1 MNWNSM
7 SNVRIIFVFSCGTC
21 TLCVY
26 CNEKCKTTSWNECH
40 KWECEG
46 MQANIWYDLGIAFP
60 AFKAVLKGVKSGFRT
75 IKGDYQEDL
84 NHFGDKTDNYPY
96 FNRLVS
102 NIYKSKNAAPYIVVS
117 IKYLKVSILYFSFY
131 FRWQLL

>member
-1 MNWNSM
+1 M
-7 SNVRIIFVFSCGTC
+7 SW
-21 TLCVY
+21 
-26 CNEKCKTTSWNECH
+26 KECH
-40 KWECEG
+40 QWECEG

-75 IKGDYQEDL
+75 VKGDYQEDL
-84 NHFGDKTDNYPY
+84 KHFGDKVDNYPY

-117 IKYLKVSILYFSFY
+117 LFTKK
-131 FRWQLL
+131 

>member
-1 MNWNSM
+1 MYYY
-7 SNVRIIFVFSCGTC
+7 VFRCESC

-26 CNEKCKTTSWNECH
+26 CNDDCKNTSWNECH

-60 AFKAVLKGVKSGFRT
+60 AFKAVLKGVQSGFCT

-84 NHFGDKTDNYPY
+84 KHFGDKVDNYPY

-117 IKYLKVSILYFSFY
+117 ILYIHWCLHGKY
-131 FRWQLL
+131 